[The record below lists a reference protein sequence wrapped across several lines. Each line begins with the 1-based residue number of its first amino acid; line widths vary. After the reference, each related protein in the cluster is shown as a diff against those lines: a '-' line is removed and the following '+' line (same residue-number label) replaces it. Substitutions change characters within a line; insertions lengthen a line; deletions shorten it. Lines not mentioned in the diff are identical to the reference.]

1 MSETIIF
8 EHRDGKEYLLDQK
21 PVTGT
26 GGEPG
31 RLLFC
36 LTRSLLRRLWWLIAG
51 VWLLVLCVMLLRS
64 RQLMFLLGRHYDD
77 MRQGAA
83 TRKSVADLD

>member
-8 EHRDGKEYLLDQK
+8 EHRGEKEYLLDQK

-26 GGEPG
+26 GDGPG
-31 RLLFC
+31 VTFIRLM
-36 LTRSLLRRLWWLIAG
+36 RSLSRRLWWLIAG
-51 VWLLVLCVMLLRS
+51 MWLLILCVMLLRS

-83 TRKSVADLD
+83 TRKCVADLD